1 MRAHCLDACNVY
13 FSARCR
19 HYTNYLI
26 KQALMSNQASSLE
39 AERAE
44 MAKLRAE
51 IAKKRAADKPVYDDD
66 DDKDDFG
73 YFDDED
79 DFDSI
84 ADDEDFGDL

>member
-1 MRAHCLDACNVY
+1 MKAHCLDPCNIY

-19 HYTNYLI
+19 HYTNYLV
-26 KQALMSNQASSLE
+26 KKALAAHQASSLE

-66 DDKDDFG
+66 DD
-73 YFDDED
+73 ED
-79 DFDSI
+79 DFD
-84 ADDEDFGDL
+84 DL